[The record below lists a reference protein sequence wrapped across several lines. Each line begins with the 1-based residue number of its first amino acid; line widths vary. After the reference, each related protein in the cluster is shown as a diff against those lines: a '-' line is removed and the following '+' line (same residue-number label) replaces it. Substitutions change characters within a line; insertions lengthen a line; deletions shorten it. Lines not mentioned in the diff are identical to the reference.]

1 MKQAFLEAHVTWDEL
16 YYLIQGEYR
25 GADWCD
31 YLPAKNTMRP
41 IFNEQDFKLLEGK
54 TNTML
59 VPHKALPDEFSRSR
73 VRVVDI
79 EVQPGLRFPVGA
91 SSRAR

>member
-1 MKQAFLEAHVTWDEL
+1 MKQAFLEAHVTWDEF

-41 IFNEQDFKLLEGK
+41 IFNEQDFKQIGSGVPV
-54 TNTML
+54 ML
-59 VPHKALPDEFSRSR
+59 VPHRELPTKYTVSR
-73 VRVVDI
+73 I
-79 EVQPGLRFPVGA
+79 ETVELDLQG
-91 SSRAR
+91 